1 MTVHEAMMVKAN
13 CDTEK
18 DDCGECCLS
27 GDIFL
32 DVGELGTLRT
42 SPCALLQGA
51 EVAVLGIP
59 FPLKVETPRAQG

>member
-1 MTVHEAMMVKAN
+1 MTVHEAMIVKAA
-13 CDTEK
+13 CDLDK

-27 GDIFL
+27 GDMFL

-51 EVAVLGIP
+51 EMAILGIP
-59 FPLKVETPRAQG
+59 FPLKVEAPHDQG